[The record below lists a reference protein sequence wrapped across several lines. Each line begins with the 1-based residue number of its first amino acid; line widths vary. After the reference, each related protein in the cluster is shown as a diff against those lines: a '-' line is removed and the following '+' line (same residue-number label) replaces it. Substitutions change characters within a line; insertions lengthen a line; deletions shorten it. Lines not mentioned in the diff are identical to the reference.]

1 MLPRAML
8 EWRRIA
14 TPLALALVSLLA
26 AVAMWIAVTEAEN
39 PNEVRVFGGS
49 IEVQAVNVPDGRAV
63 ASIRDPVVSLTV
75 SAPADVLE
83 ELSAADFRAEVDLAG
98 VLENSSEQRVVA
110 RVSGNRDVQIVNV
123 SPSVV
128 TVALETL
135 TSKTVPVRPN
145 TVGSPPQG
153 YRVDVNQIEAS
164 PGQVRVSGAESRVNS
179 VSYVAADVNL
189 TGIRVSLRQRYQLV
203 PKDSR
208 GAEVSRVV
216 VEPAT
221 AELRVN
227 VEQQDI
233 TLTVS
238 VVPSAQGVV
247 ADGYNLSGIQADPP
261 AIAVS
266 GPLELLLGLPYIST
280 EPVDVTGL
288 RTDAVRTARLRL
300 PAGIQ
305 SPRDSVTVRLRVEP
319 SKGEF
324 SLVVPLQVTNVPEG
338 LQPFLQSPNL
348 TLRFAGEIPTLQT
361 LGSSNVRA
369 SVNLSGL
376 NEGVHVLR
384 PTISAPES
392 VQLVSVEPPQVTVSL
407 QR

>member
-1 MLPRAML
+1 
-8 EWRRIA
+8 
-14 TPLALALVSLLA
+14 
-26 AVAMWIAVTEAEN
+26 
-39 PNEVRVFGGS
+39 
-49 IEVQAVNVPDGRAV
+49 
-63 ASIRDPVVSLTV
+63 
-75 SAPADVLE
+75 
-83 ELSAADFRAEVDLAG
+83 
-98 VLENSSEQRVVA
+98 
-110 RVSGNRDVQIVNV
+110 
-123 SPSVV
+123 
-128 TVALETL
+128 
-135 TSKTVPVRPN
+135 
-145 TVGSPPQG
+145 
-153 YRVDVNQIEAS
+153 VDVNQIEAS

>member
-1 MLPRAML
+1 
-8 EWRRIA
+8 
-14 TPLALALVSLLA
+14 
-26 AVAMWIAVTEAEN
+26 
-39 PNEVRVFGGS
+39 
-49 IEVQAVNVPDGRAV
+49 
-63 ASIRDPVVSLTV
+63 
-75 SAPADVLE
+75 
-83 ELSAADFRAEVDLAG
+83 
-98 VLENSSEQRVVA
+98 
-110 RVSGNRDVQIVNV
+110 
-123 SPSVV
+123 
-128 TVALETL
+128 
-135 TSKTVPVRPN
+135 
-145 TVGSPPQG
+145 
-153 YRVDVNQIEAS
+153 
-164 PGQVRVSGAESRVNS
+164 
-179 VSYVAADVNL
+179 
-189 TGIRVSLRQRYQLV
+189 
-203 PKDSR
+203 
-208 GAEVSRVV
+208 
-216 VEPAT
+216 
-221 AELRVN
+221 
-227 VEQQDI
+227 
-233 TLTVS
+233 